1 MRNREWVQSICGQYK
16 CEIRLF
22 LMYNPV
28 IYLWY
33 IEVNNAKGIKNMQGL
48 VEGSP
53 EGSLGPVT

>member
-1 MRNREWVQSICGQYK
+1 MQSICGQCK

-28 IYLWY
+28 IHLWY

-48 VEGSP
+48 LEGSP

>member
-1 MRNREWVQSICGQYK
+1 MQSICGQCK